1 MGKFDDLVAAVASF
15 GDTNKV
21 IFDDV
26 EMPSI
31 MVGVPKMKYSD
42 LITGGTDD
50 VLDVFKV
57 DGVERDVLYIS
68 KYLNIVVNGRAYSL
82 PMKDPKTKISFDQA
96 VVACRNK
103 GIGWGLTP
111 NGLWSAIMLW
121 CNRNKF
127 LPRGN
132 TNNGGSHENAYQ
144 HERGIC
150 SQESGDDTIKK
161 VLTGSGPIAWYHDG
175 TEAGVA
181 DLCGNV
187 DEWVNGLRIVN
198 CEIQIIP
205 EGNCMKYNCDMS
217 ENSPEWKAILPD
229 GQLVTPGTEGTL
241 HYGVGSNNR
250 LAIRSGPPE
259 ETETWDGTPFG
270 LINAAN
276 GLTIPQIIKA
286 NGLMKDTSHIFS
298 TTGHMNTIAGFGNS
312 SDECMPERGSYC
324 GSNTDGGIAMLRLV
338 ESRSNGLEHIGFR
351 CAYDEM
357 LAAGD

>member
-68 KYLNIVVNGRAYSL
+68 KYQNIVVNNRAYSL
-82 PMKDPKTKISFDQA
+82 PMKLTGYSSSWYTSTYYSQK
-96 VVACRNK
+96 K
-103 GIGWGLTP
+103 GKGWGLAP

-121 CNRNKF
+121 CNRNGF

-161 VLTGSGPIAWYHDG
+161 VLTGSGPITWYHDG

-241 HYGVGSNNR
+241 HYGAGNNNR

-270 LINAAN
+270 LIEPVD

-298 TTGHMNTIAGFGNS
+298 TTGHFHYISNGGYS
-312 SDECMPERGSYC
+312 SEYMPRRGGYW
-324 GSNTDGGIAMLRLV
+324 GSGVEGGIGALKIT
-338 ESRSNGLEHIGFR
+338 ESRTVGGYGSGFR
-351 CAYDEM
+351 CAYDEK
-357 LAAGD
+357 LAAGS